1 MSITADEGRRYKILI
16 VEDDPAIAEAV
27 CDHVASWGYVGEAVE
42 DLQNV
47 MGRFLEWKPQLV
59 LLDISLPFY
68 DGFYWCRKIREV
80 SKVPVI
86 FLSSAADNMNV
97 VMAVNMGAD
106 DFISKP
112 FDLQVLMAKIRAVVR
127 RAYDFGDQLHW
138 LEHKGAVLNTE
149 DMSLSYQGEK
159 IDLTKNDHR
168 ILQTL
173 MENKGRVVS
182 RDVLMT
188 RLWETDSFIDENTLT
203 VNVARLR
210 RKLSSLGLSDLIR
223 TKKGMGYIIE

>member
-1 MSITADEGRRYKILI
+1 MDMKILI
-16 VEDDPAIAEAV
+16 VEDDPAIAGVVRSQVDA
-27 CDHVASWGYVGEAVE
+27 WGYEGAVVE
-42 DLQNV
+42 DFQNV
-47 MGRFLEWKPQLV
+47 LEQFLQWKPQMV

-68 DGFYWCRKIREV
+68 DGYYWCRKIREV
-80 SKVPVI
+80 SQVPVI
-86 FLSSAADNMNV
+86 FISSAADNMNV

-106 DFISKP
+106 DFIAKP
-112 FDLQVLMAKIRAVVR
+112 FDLQVLMAKIQAVMR
-127 RAYDFGDQLHW
+127 RAYDFGNQIHW

-149 DMSLSYQGEK
+149 DTSLHYRGERLE
-159 IDLTKNDHR
+159 LTKNDYR

-173 MENKGRVVS
+173 MENKGKVVS

-188 RLWETDSFIDENTLT
+188 RLWETDSYIDENTLT

-210 RKLSSLGLSDLIR
+210 RKLSSLGLSGFIQ

>member
-1 MSITADEGRRYKILI
+1 MKILI
-16 VEDDPAIAEAV
+16 VEDDPAIAGVVRSQVDA
-27 CDHVASWGYVGEAVE
+27 WGYEGAVVE
-42 DLQNV
+42 DFQNV
-47 MGRFLEWKPQLV
+47 LEQFLQWKPQMV

-68 DGFYWCRKIREV
+68 DGYYWCRKIREV
-80 SKVPVI
+80 SQVPVI
-86 FLSSAADNMNV
+86 FISSAADNMNV

-106 DFISKP
+106 DFIAKP
-112 FDLQVLMAKIRAVVR
+112 FDLQVLMAKIQAVMR
-127 RAYDFGDQLHW
+127 RAYDFGNQIHW

-149 DMSLSYQGEK
+149 DTSLHYRGERLE
-159 IDLTKNDHR
+159 LTKNDYR

-173 MENKGRVVS
+173 MENKGKVVS

-188 RLWETDSFIDENTLT
+188 RLWETDSYIDENTLT

-210 RKLSSLGLSDLIR
+210 RKLSSLGLSGFIQ

>member
-1 MSITADEGRRYKILI
+1 MDMKILI
-16 VEDDPAIAEAV
+16 VEDDPAIAGVVRSQVDA
-27 CDHVASWGYVGEAVE
+27 WGYEGAVVE
-42 DLQNV
+42 DFQNV
-47 MGRFLEWKPQLV
+47 LEQFLQWKPQMV

-68 DGFYWCRKIREV
+68 DGYYWCRKIREV
-80 SKVPVI
+80 SQVPVI
-86 FLSSAADNMNV
+86 FISSAADNMNV

-106 DFISKP
+106 DFIAKP
-112 FDLQVLMAKIRAVVR
+112 FDLQVLMAKIQAVMR
-127 RAYDFGDQLHW
+127 RAYDFGNQIHW

-149 DMSLSYQGEK
+149 DTSLHYRVERLE
-159 IDLTKNDHR
+159 LTKNDYR

-173 MENKGRVVS
+173 MENKGKVVS

-188 RLWETDSFIDENTLT
+188 RLWETDSYIDENTLT

-210 RKLSSLGLSDLIR
+210 RKLSSLGLSGFIQ

>member
-1 MSITADEGRRYKILI
+1 MDMKILI
-16 VEDDPAIAEAV
+16 VEDDPAIAGVVRSQVDA
-27 CDHVASWGYVGEAVE
+27 WGYEGAVVE
-42 DLQNV
+42 DFQNV
-47 MGRFLEWKPQLV
+47 LEQFLQWKPQMV

-68 DGFYWCRKIREV
+68 DGYYWCRKIREV
-80 SKVPVI
+80 SQVPVI
-86 FLSSAADNMNV
+86 FISSAADNMNV

-106 DFISKP
+106 DFIAKP
-112 FDLQVLMAKIRAVVR
+112 FDLQVLMAKIQAVMR
-127 RAYDFGDQLHW
+127 RAYDFGNQIHW

-149 DMSLSYQGEK
+149 DTSLHYRGERLE
-159 IDLTKNDHR
+159 LTKNDYR

-173 MENKGRVVS
+173 MENKGKVVS

-188 RLWETDSFIDENTLT
+188 RLWETDSYIDDNTLT

-210 RKLSSLGLSDLIR
+210 RKLSSLGLSGFIQ

>member
-1 MSITADEGRRYKILI
+1 MDMKILI
-16 VEDDPAIAEAV
+16 VEDDTAIAGVVRSQVDA
-27 CDHVASWGYVGEAVE
+27 WGYEGAVVE
-42 DLQNV
+42 DFQNV
-47 MGRFLEWKPQLV
+47 LEQFLQWKPQMV

-68 DGFYWCRKIREV
+68 DGYYWCRKIREV
-80 SKVPVI
+80 SQVPVI
-86 FLSSAADNMNV
+86 FISSAADNMNV

-106 DFISKP
+106 DFIAKP
-112 FDLQVLMAKIRAVVR
+112 FDLQVLMAKIQAVMR
-127 RAYDFGDQLHW
+127 RAYDFGNQIHW

-149 DMSLSYQGEK
+149 DTSLHYRGERLE
-159 IDLTKNDHR
+159 LTKNDYR

-173 MENKGRVVS
+173 MENKGKVVS

-188 RLWETDSFIDENTLT
+188 RLWETDSYIDENTLT

-210 RKLSSLGLSDLIR
+210 RKLSSLGLSGFIQ

>member
-1 MSITADEGRRYKILI
+1 MDMKILI
-16 VEDDPAIAEAV
+16 VEDDPAIAGVV
-27 CDHVASWGYVGEAVE
+27 CSQVDAWGYEGAVVE
-42 DLQNV
+42 DFQNV
-47 MGRFLEWKPQLV
+47 LEQFLQWKPQMV

-68 DGFYWCRKIREV
+68 DGYYWCRKIREV
-80 SKVPVI
+80 SQVPVI
-86 FLSSAADNMNV
+86 FISSAADNMNV

-106 DFISKP
+106 DFIAKP
-112 FDLQVLMAKIRAVVR
+112 FDLQVLMAKIQAVMR
-127 RAYDFGDQLHW
+127 RAYDFGNQIHW

-149 DMSLSYQGEK
+149 DTSLHYKGRRLE
-159 IDLTKNDHR
+159 LTKNDYR

-173 MENKGRVVS
+173 MENKGKVVS

-210 RKLSSLGLSDLIR
+210 RKLASLGLSDFIR

>member
-1 MSITADEGRRYKILI
+1 MDMKILI
-16 VEDDPAIAEAV
+16 VEDDPAIAGVVRSQVDARGYEGAV
-27 CDHVASWGYVGEAVE
+27 VE
-42 DLQNV
+42 DFQNV
-47 MGRFLEWKPQLV
+47 LEQFLQWKPQMV

-68 DGFYWCRKIREV
+68 DGYYWCRKIREV
-80 SKVPVI
+80 SQVPVI
-86 FLSSAADNMNV
+86 FISSAADNMNV

-106 DFISKP
+106 DFIAKP
-112 FDLQVLMAKIRAVVR
+112 FDLQVLMAKIQAVMR
-127 RAYDFGDQLHW
+127 RAYDFGNQIHW

-149 DMSLSYQGEK
+149 DTSLHYRGERLE
-159 IDLTKNDHR
+159 LTKNDYR

-173 MENKGRVVS
+173 MENKGKVVS

-188 RLWETDSFIDENTLT
+188 RLWETDSYIDENTLT

-210 RKLSSLGLSDLIR
+210 RKLSSLGLSGFIQ

>member
-1 MSITADEGRRYKILI
+1 MDMKILI
-16 VEDDPAIAEAV
+16 VEDDPAIAGVVRSQVDA
-27 CDHVASWGYVGEAVE
+27 WGYEGAVVE
-42 DLQNV
+42 DFQNV
-47 MGRFLEWKPQLV
+47 LEQFLQWKPQMV

-68 DGFYWCRKIREV
+68 DGYYWCRKIREV
-80 SKVPVI
+80 SQVPVI
-86 FLSSAADNMNV
+86 FISSAADNVNV

-106 DFISKP
+106 DFIAKP
-112 FDLQVLMAKIRAVVR
+112 FDLQVLMAKIQAVMR
-127 RAYDFGDQLHW
+127 RAYDFGNQIHW

-149 DMSLSYQGEK
+149 DTSLHYRGERLE
-159 IDLTKNDHR
+159 LTKNDYR

-173 MENKGRVVS
+173 MENKGKVVS

-188 RLWETDSFIDENTLT
+188 RLWETDSYIDENTLT

-210 RKLSSLGLSDLIR
+210 RKLSSLGLSGFIQ

>member
-1 MSITADEGRRYKILI
+1 MGSEENMRYKILI
-16 VEDDPAIAEAV
+16 VEDDPAIAGAV
-27 CDHVASWGYVGEAVE
+27 CSHVASWGYEGAVVE
-42 DLQNV
+42 DFQDVL
-47 MGRFLEWKPQLV
+47 GKFLKWQPHLA

-80 SKVPVI
+80 SKAPVI
-86 FLSSAADNMNV
+86 FISSAADNMNV

-106 DFISKP
+106 DFIAKP
-112 FDLQVLMAKIRAVVR
+112 FDLQVLTAKIQAVMR
-127 RAYDFGDQLHW
+127 RAYDFGNQFRW

-149 DMSLSYQGEK
+149 DASLVYQGRRLE
-159 IDLTKNDHR
+159 LTKNDYR

-173 MENKGRVVS
+173 MENKGKVVS
-182 RDVLMT
+182 RDTLMT

-210 RKLSSLGLSDLIR
+210 RKLSAAGLSDFIH
-223 TKKGMGYIIE
+223 TKKGMGYIVE

>member
-1 MSITADEGRRYKILI
+1 MDMKILI
-16 VEDDPAIAEAV
+16 VEDDPAIAGV
-27 CDHVASWGYVGEAVE
+27 VRSQVDTWGYEGAVVE
-42 DLQNV
+42 DFQNV
-47 MGRFLEWKPQLV
+47 LEQFLQWKPQMV

-68 DGFYWCRKIREV
+68 DGYYWCRKIREV
-80 SKVPVI
+80 SQVPVI
-86 FLSSAADNMNV
+86 FISSAADNMNV

-106 DFISKP
+106 DFIAKP
-112 FDLQVLMAKIRAVVR
+112 FDLQVLMAKIQAVMR
-127 RAYDFGDQLHW
+127 RAYDFGNQIHW

-149 DMSLSYQGEK
+149 DTSLHYRGERLE
-159 IDLTKNDHR
+159 LTKNDYR

-173 MENKGRVVS
+173 MENKGKVVS

-188 RLWETDSFIDENTLT
+188 RLWETDSYIDENTLT

-210 RKLSSLGLSDLIR
+210 RKLSSLGLSGFIQ